1 MRDLAYAFKLLGQ
14 RNRDGSFATQANRMR
29 MLSLFAEQLYE
40 AGFKQVTEPGHLK
53 GRHVD
58 ALLDRWK
65 QEGISDA
72 TMKNRMSVIRWW
84 AEKVGRSSVVFR
96 DNAAYG
102 IDNRQY
108 VTNKQKA
115 QTLDGD
121 KWAQVKDEYVKL
133 SLELQAAFGLRREE
147 SLKFQPHFADRGDCI
162 VLKSSWTKG
171 GKERT
176 VPIRNAVQ
184 RELLDRLHKK
194 LAKASL
200 IPSSRTYIQQVKI
213 YERHTNEVGLSKLHG
228 LRHQYAQTRYLELT
242 GRQAPAAGGK
252 SSKELTP
259 EEKQADLEARL
270 QISRELGHER
280 EQITAV
286 YLGR

>member
-1 MRDLAYAFKLLGQ
+1 MRDLAYGFKLLAQ

-29 MLSLFAEQLYE
+29 MLSLFADQLHE
-40 AGFKQVTEPGHLK
+40 AGFKQVTQPDHLK
-53 GRHVD
+53 GRHVE
-58 ALLDRWK
+58 ALVNRWK
-65 QEGISDA
+65 QDGISDA
-72 TMKNRMSVIRWW
+72 TMKNRMSVVRWW
-84 AEKVGRSSVVFR
+84 AEKVGKSSVVFR

-108 VTNKQKA
+108 VTNEQKA
-115 QTLDGD
+115 QALDGE
-121 KWAQVKDEYVKL
+121 KWANVKDEHIKL

-171 GKERT
+171 GKERS
-176 VPIRNAVQ
+176 VPIRNEVQ

-194 LAKASL
+194 VGKASL

-213 YERHTNEVGLSKLHG
+213 YERHTNAVGLSKLHG

-242 GRQAPAAGGK
+242 GCQAPATGGK
-252 SSKELTP
+252 SAKELSP
-259 EEKQADLEARL
+259 EEKKVDLEARL
-270 QISRELGHER
+270 QISQELGHER